1 MEVFVQSAFGEIA
14 ALMMIAAVIGSIGI
28 LLRQPLIVSFIAVG
42 LVAGPSVLDM
52 VQSDAQNQPAV
63 AAWYCHL
70 VVSGGHQTRR
80 QVNSVIGASL
90 AHDGLRT
97 SGFYSRFWIPDR
109 AGPGFGSNHQSLCGS
124 GADVFFDHH
133 HREAVVR

>member
-70 VVSGGHQTRR
+70 VVSGGHQ
-80 QVNSVIGASL
+80 NS
-90 AHDGLRT
+90 T
-97 SGFYSRFWIPDR
+97 SS
-109 AGPGFGSNHQSLCGS
+109 
-124 GADVFFDHH
+124 
-133 HREAVVR
+133 